1 MIVYNKL
8 VRDKIPEII
17 EASGKKANVRYLRG
31 KEYLKALKNK
41 LVEEANEFLQ
51 AETRKQMIEEYAD
64 ITEVIYAIDD
74 VLCGDL
80 FDTIN
85 KVCDTKRNEKGSFDY
100 GCYLESVEDKE

>member
-31 KEYLKALKNK
+31 KEYQEALKNK

-51 AETRKQMIEEYAD
+51 AQTREQMIEELAD
-64 ITEVIYAIDD
+64 INEVLYTIDD

-85 KVCDTKRNEKGSFDY
+85 KVCDTKRKEKGGFDD
-100 GCYLESVEDKE
+100 GCYLESVEDEQ